1 MKSVP
6 FYPYV
11 VRGEKAE
18 EAANALDKAIHN
30 LDYLYSAAPSGDG
43 YTEARMKILAD
54 VARDYDVKI
63 I

>member
-11 VRGEKAE
+11 VRGGRAE
-18 EAANALDKAIHN
+18 EAADALDKAIRN
-30 LDYLYSAAPSGDG
+30 LDYLYSAAPFGDG